1 MKTTSQVLLAYYL
14 MRCGLIIEKF
24 QTEDDDYRGVD
35 KAEDSDISK
44 DDANQPQPVRSLN
57 VDDTKGRV

>member
-1 MKTTSQVLLAYYL
+1 MAYYL
-14 MRCGLIIEKF
+14 MWCGLIIEKF
-24 QTEDDDYRGVD
+24 QTEDDNYRGID